1 MILFK
6 SSWNDSRSEMISQQ
20 RDRLFRIA
28 LAWCGDSM
36 LADDLVQEA
45 VSRGIANKNQL
56 QDPDKL
62 PAWIFR
68 ILHNCWMDYLRRYRP
83 MLDIDNDEFLSD
95 KGPES
100 DFNEMYIIRSVRL
113 AVAKLPVGQRQVI
126 SLIDLEERRY
136 AEVAEIL
143 GIPIGTVMSRLNR
156 ARASLKTHLED
167 LGEPSTRDR
176 PLLRSVK

>member
-1 MILFK
+1 
-6 SSWNDSRSEMISQQ
+6 
-20 RDRLFRIA
+20 
-28 LAWCGDSM
+28 M
-36 LADDLVQEA
+36 LADDLAQEA
-45 VSRGIANKNQL
+45 VSKGIAKKNQL

-68 ILHNCWMDYLRRYRP
+68 ILHNCWMEYLRRYRP
-83 MLDIDNDEFLSD
+83 MLDIDNDDFISD
-95 KGPES
+95 KGPEA
-100 DFNEMYIIRSVRL
+100 DFNELQVISHVRQ

-126 SLIDLEERRY
+126 SLVDLEERRY

-167 LGEPSTRDR
+167 LDETHTTDK